1 MINIEKNQAG
11 KFLMVKIPLNGERYG
26 IGLANPGLD

>member
-1 MINIEKNQAG
+1 MIDIEKNQAG
-11 KFLMVKIPLNGERYG
+11 KFLMVNIVVTGKRYG